1 MAIFLRICNARSP
14 GNERRHSPF
23 AGGVLPEV
31 TLRPRLS
38 SSGLH
43 MSSSEIEYLRQQ
55 AEKCFRLSR
64 SVNDPKTV
72 AELEKLGR
80 EFERRAAELENEA

>member
-1 MAIFLRICNARSP
+1 
-14 GNERRHSPF
+14 
-23 AGGVLPEV
+23 
-31 TLRPRLS
+31 
-38 SSGLH
+38 

-64 SVNDPKTV
+64 SINDPKAV

-80 EFERRAAELENEA
+80 EFEQRAAELENEV